1 MSNGPISQTA
11 GAKVVIDDPNTIP
24 RPDENGIDLQPNTAS
39 SISVKK
45 VNIAQNITIHPN
57 WSYFRK

>member
-1 MSNGPISQTA
+1 MILYLDQSFYMSNGPISQTA
-11 GAKVVIDDPNTIP
+11 GAKVVIDDPSSVA

-45 VNIAQNITIHPN
+45 VTN
-57 WSYFRK
+57 WF